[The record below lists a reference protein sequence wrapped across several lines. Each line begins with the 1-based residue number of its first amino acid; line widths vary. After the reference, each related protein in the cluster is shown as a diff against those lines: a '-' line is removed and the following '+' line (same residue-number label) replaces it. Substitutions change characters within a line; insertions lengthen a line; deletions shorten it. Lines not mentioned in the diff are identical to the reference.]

1 MKVYPAAKMESRPSP
16 SSSTKHSKMTGHKQ
30 QTPYDKFLPSAHSL
44 EHLAQVESNS
54 SPYGQKLEQST
65 NGGPWPQLSSS
76 HIFQTSRG
84 DTVSPY
90 QSHQGRE
97 FSGDQHVYGPSPET
111 NETPDSYNSTSP
123 AIGYLSDFEY
133 PRLDGYAVQDFDN
146 AFLLEANFGPLPIP
160 EEGQDPSEDTSPLE
174 PEEPASAT
182 SVTSNAVSYTSRRST
197 GIATLSSHLMSPSLT
212 ETSSPGSVTD
222 SMSPKIKTRLLG
234 GGPMS
239 RISSQSTATDF
250 NAYGHPTHIQHT
262 PALTGSSVD
271 ASPEPMSR
279 AEVAQEASP
288 VVRVETF
295 SRGDSPARAA
305 ESIRRSRSKR
315 SRASRSSSH
324 LAAPCDDSSEES
336 DEATFTNRSTDL
348 RISGESGAIIKSH
361 ESTARIGLDPFARR
375 DMANDMVLNFKEQE
389 DKADLDAKNAEV
401 SKWLATSEAGDKRTA
416 PADLPSGASK
426 YSASTRRRRAKS
438 TSDKHEI
445 EANSQSIDTAR
456 RAAQSAR
463 IPGPGI
469 VLLENSDDEG
479 EDEDEDSGSYA
490 ESAPASIDGK
500 AGDDATSE
508 ALFRSS
514 GNIVDDLKPYD
525 AHPWADSI
533 YLYSRQDTPGQP
545 LTSNAAM
552 VKFLKRAADLDTAS
566 RAATWGTNVRRL
578 SEADLE
584 RMIGREGLLSR
595 LSISKGKGKDQGE
608 RRGSFLEQV
617 EHAASKLLPK
627 RSSSNLKRKTSEPI
641 KHLSG
646 EPVEYD
652 NTRKEITHGRKESL
666 HARKESLGSRT
677 GSPSI
682 STSLRR
688 IPSVGRKPK
697 SPKINTGSAVAA
709 VATQIATLGG
719 TGSISPT
726 AASSPTGAWSSA
738 RNALKR
744 TARGEFHRASSS
756 DAAQPGIADLW
767 NKQGGPPLP
776 SFTSLPQDKDVVP
789 SIGPVAAVDDDIDTD
804 EMMDDKGVAMDFT
817 PRNDLIIPTFDGFK
831 RNVSDIN
838 PRLAPYLVDRI
849 GQEQLRRFK
858 KLVEFKVK
866 HAQSRQ
872 LGNCASGIHCFD
884 RGGVPTYFPSKSSQ
898 KEPRLS
904 HTGFSTVPQGDLD
917 EDDEAVA
924 DGAVTAAQF
933 PPGVPMP
940 PVKRLPAQFECPLCF
955 TVKKFQKPSDW
966 SKHVHEDLQ
975 PFTCT
980 FPTCPDP
987 KSFKRKADWVRHE
1000 NERHRQLE
1008 WWRCTEDGCSHQC
1021 FRRDNFVQHL
1031 VREHKMP
1038 EPKAKN
1044 AKPNKPAVRGPAK
1057 AKSRANKD
1065 IEADAVYEDRVLTMI
1080 ETCRHETPKSP
1091 NQEAC
1096 RFCGNICNSWKKL
1109 TVHLAR
1115 HMEQISMPVLELV
1128 KQKDVTPD
1136 TIISPIEPRPSTHNG
1151 ASPADQTQPC
1161 PGHARVVSPQ
1171 DSSRGLDGVK
1181 QELPASFAPI
1191 QSSVVFHAPNYED
1204 QITGTFP
1211 WGHPGNNRSH
1221 VQSHVSPADYGQGV
1235 DSAYLITQM
1244 PYQESDAGQFIPPNG
1259 QTRYVQQP
1267 PVSHVEDVYSTMAG
1281 HTQHMSP
1288 SPYAMVHPF
1297 HVTMDQHPLYGNPY
1311 VTQSGS
1317 PEPGSRQM
1325 PMNGSM
1331 PLQYNIP
1338 GDLPYTQASN
1348 DQSGYGANHEQQFY
1362 SYPL

>member
-1 MKVYPAAKMESRPSP
+1 MAA
-16 SSSTKHSKMTGHKQ
+16 HKQ
-30 QTPYDKFLPSAHSL
+30 QAPYDAFLPSTHSL
-44 EHLAQVESNS
+44 DHLTEIEPDQS
-54 SPYGQKLEQST
+54 SYGENLERGID
-65 NGGPWPQLSSS
+65 GGPWSCLPAS
-76 HIFQTSRG
+76 HVFQTSHM
-84 DTVSPY
+84 DTMSPY
-90 QSHQGRE
+90 ESHQSRESSGGR
-97 FSGDQHVYGPSPET
+97 QVYGVSPET

-123 AIGYLSDFEY
+123 ANGYISDFEY
-133 PRLDGYAVQDFDN
+133 PRVDGYAVQDFDN

-160 EEGQDPSEDTSPLE
+160 EEGQELLEDAGPLE

-182 SVTSNAVSYTSRRST
+182 SATSNAVSYTSRRST

-212 ETSSPGSVTD
+212 ETSSPGSATD

-239 RISSQSTATDF
+239 RISSHSTATDS
-250 NAYGHPTHIQHT
+250 NTYGHAVHIHHT
-262 PALTGSSVD
+262 PALTGSSVE
-271 ASPEPMSR
+271 ASPEPTSR
-279 AEVAQEASP
+279 AEVYQHASP
-288 VVRVETF
+288 VVRIESY
-295 SRGDSPARAA
+295 SRGDSPARVA
-305 ESIRRSRSKR
+305 ESMTRSRSKR

-324 LAAPCDDSSEES
+324 LAAPCDDSSEDS
-336 DEATFTNRSTDL
+336 DEATFTDRSRGL
-348 RISGESGAIIKSH
+348 HISGASGVKNGSY
-361 ESTARIGLDPFARR
+361 STAKRTGLDPLARKEVA
-375 DMANDMVLNFKEQE
+375 DDAVLNFKEQE
-389 DKADLDAKNAEV
+389 NKAELDAKNAEV
-401 SKWLATSEAGDKRTA
+401 SKWLATSEAGGEHLTLVG
-416 PADLPSGASK
+416 PPSGVSK
-426 YSASTRRRRAKS
+426 LSVSATRRRAKS
-438 TSDKHEI
+438 TSDQHEL
-445 EANSQSIDTAR
+445 AVNSHNIDTAR
-456 RAAQSAR
+456 RAAQSAK
-463 IPGPGI
+463 IPGPGAI
-469 VLLENSDDEG
+469 LLENSDDE
-479 EDEDEDSGSYA
+479 EDDEDEDSASYA
-490 ESAPASIDGK
+490 ESAPASIHEN
-500 AGDDATSE
+500 AEVEITSE
-508 ALFRSS
+508 ALSRSS

-552 VKFLKRAADLDTAS
+552 VKFLKRAADLETAS

-595 LSISKGKGKDQGE
+595 LSISKSKGKDQGE

-617 EHAASKLLPK
+617 EHAASKLLPR

-646 EPVEYD
+646 EPVEHE
-652 NTRKEITHGRKESL
+652 NIRKEMTHGGKESL
-666 HARKESLGSRT
+666 HGRKESLGSRA
-677 GSPSI
+677 GSPLMSA
-682 STSLRR
+682 SLRR

-697 SPKINTGSAVAA
+697 SPNIITGSAVAV

-719 TGSISPT
+719 TGAISPT

-744 TARGEFHRASSS
+744 TARGDFHRASSG

-776 SFTSLPQDKDVVP
+776 SFTSPPQDNDVVAAL
-789 SIGPVAAVDDDIDTD
+789 GPVAVADDDADTD
-804 EMMDDKGVAMDFT
+804 ELVDEKGIAMDFT
-817 PRNDLIIPTFDGFK
+817 PRNDLILPTYDGFK

-866 HAQSRQ
+866 HAQARQ
-872 LGNCASGIHCFD
+872 LGNCASGTHCFD

-904 HTGFSTVPQGDLD
+904 HTGFSTVPQGELD
-917 EDDEAVA
+917 EDEEAVA

-933 PPGVPMP
+933 PLGVPMP

-1057 AKSRANKD
+1057 AKSRPNKD
-1065 IEADAVYEDRVLTMI
+1065 LEADAIYEDRVLTMI

-1096 RFCGNICNSWKKL
+1096 RFCGNICSSWKKL

-1136 TIISPIEPRPSTHNG
+1136 TIISPIEPRLSTQTVL
-1151 ASPADQTQPC
+1151 SPLDQTQQYPDN
-1161 PGHARVVSPQ
+1161 GTGGSPQ
-1171 DSSRGLDGVK
+1171 RNSRGFDGIK
-1181 QELPASFAPI
+1181 HELPASFAPL
-1191 QSSVVFHAPNYED
+1191 QSSVVFNAPHYED
-1204 QITGTFP
+1204 QVTGTFP
-1211 WGHPGNNRSH
+1211 WGHPGNSRSH
-1221 VQSHVSPADYGQGV
+1221 VQSHVSPAGYVQGV
-1235 DSAYLITQM
+1235 DGTYLSTQI
-1244 PYQESDAGQFIPPNG
+1244 PYQEPDAGQFIPPHS
-1259 QTRYVQQP
+1259 QTGYVQRA
-1267 PVSHVEDVYSTMAG
+1267 STSDAEDGYGTLGGHSQRMA
-1281 HTQHMSP
+1281 QS
-1288 SPYAMVHPF
+1288 SYAMAHPY
-1297 HVTMDQHPLYGNPY
+1297 HITMDQQALYGNPY
-1311 VTQSGS
+1311 INQSGS
-1317 PEPGSRQM
+1317 PDLDSRRV
-1325 PMNGSM
+1325 PTNGSM
-1331 PLQYNIP
+1331 PIHYNTA
-1338 GDLPYTQASN
+1338 GALPYTQGPT
-1348 DQSGYGANHEQQFY
+1348 DQSGYAAHLEQHFY
-1362 SYPL
+1362 SYPM

>member
-1 MKVYPAAKMESRPSP
+1 MDSGITSSAAKRSN
-16 SSSTKHSKMTGHKQ
+16 TLAAHKEQ
-30 QTPYDKFLPSAHSL
+30 APHDPFLPSTTSL
-44 EHLAQVESNS
+44 EHLAEVRSDQ
-54 SPYGQKLEQST
+54 SPYGEKMGQ
-65 NGGPWPQLSSS
+65 GIDRGPWSHLPSS
-76 HIFQTSRG
+76 HAYEPSHM
-84 DTVSPY
+84 DTMSAY
-90 QSHQGRE
+90 ESHQDQKS
-97 FSGDQHVYGPSPET
+97 SGDRQVYGVSPET
-111 NETPDSYNSTSP
+111 NETSDSFNSTSS
-123 AIGYLSDFEY
+123 ANGYLLDFEY
-133 PRLDGYAVQDFDN
+133 PRVDGYAVQDFDN

-160 EEGQDPSEDTSPLE
+160 EEGQELLEEADPLE

-182 SVTSNAVSYTSRRST
+182 SATSNAVSHTSRRST

-212 ETSSPGSVTD
+212 ETSSPGSATD
-222 SMSPKIKTRLLG
+222 PVSPKIKTRLLG

-239 RISSQSTATDF
+239 RISSHSTATDS
-250 NAYGHPTHIQHT
+250 NNYGYALHIQHT
-262 PALTGSSVD
+262 PALTGSSVE
-271 ASPEPMSR
+271 ASPEPTSR
-279 AEVAQEASP
+279 AEVFQHASP
-288 VVRVETF
+288 VVRIETY
-295 SRGDSPARAA
+295 SRGDSPARVA
-305 ESIRRSRSKR
+305 ESMSRSRSKR

-324 LAAPCDDSSEES
+324 LAAPCDDDSSEES
-336 DEATFTNRSTDL
+336 DEATFTDRSRGL
-348 RISGESGAIIKSH
+348 RISGASWVEEESHSMAKRTGIDPL
-361 ESTARIGLDPFARR
+361 ARKEL
-375 DMANDMVLNFKEQE
+375 ANDTVLNFKEKE
-389 DKADLDAKNAEV
+389 DKAELDAKNAEV
-401 SKWLATSEAGDKRTA
+401 SKWLATSESGDERSNLVG
-416 PADLPSGASK
+416 PPSGVSK
-426 YSASTRRRRAKS
+426 HSVSASHRRAKS
-438 TSDKHEI
+438 TSDQHEL
-445 EANSQSIDTAR
+445 AVNFHNIDTAR

-463 IPGPGI
+463 IPGPGAI
-469 VLLENSDDEG
+469 LLENSDDE
-479 EDEDEDSGSYA
+479 EDEEDAGSASYA
-490 ESAPASIDGK
+490 ESAPASLHENAEVGI
-500 AGDDATSE
+500 ASE

-533 YLYSRQDTPGQP
+533 YLYSRQDAPGQP

-552 VKFLKRAADLDTAS
+552 VKFLKRAADLETAS

-595 LSISKGKGKDQGE
+595 LSISKSKGKDQGE

-617 EHAASKLLPK
+617 EYAASKLLPR
-627 RSSSNLKRKTSEPI
+627 RSSSNLKRKISEPI
-641 KHLSG
+641 KHFSG
-646 EPVEYD
+646 EPVEHE
-652 NTRKEITHGRKESL
+652 TARKEIIHDRKESLHGRKESPGS
-666 HARKESLGSRT
+666 HA
-677 GSPSI
+677 GSPSM

-688 IPSVGRKPK
+688 IPSVGRKAK

-719 TGSISPT
+719 TGTISPT
-726 AASSPTGAWSSA
+726 AVSSPTGAWSSA

-744 TARGEFHRASSS
+744 TARGDFHRVSSN
-756 DAAQPGIADLW
+756 DAAQPGIVDLW
-767 NKQGGPPLP
+767 NRQGGPPLP
-776 SFTSLPQDKDVVP
+776 TFSSPPQDNDIVATL
-789 SIGPVAAVDDDIDTD
+789 GPTVAADDDADTD
-804 EMMDDKGVAMDFT
+804 EMVDERGIAMDFT

-849 GQEQLRRFK
+849 GQEQLRRYK

-866 HAQSRQ
+866 HVQARQ
-872 LGNCASGIHCFD
+872 LGNCASGTHCFD

-904 HTGFSTVPQGDLD
+904 HTGFSTVPQGELD
-917 EDDEAVA
+917 EDEEAVA

-1057 AKSRANKD
+1057 AKSRPTKD
-1065 IEADAVYEDRVLTMI
+1065 IEADAIYEDRVLTMI

-1091 NQEAC
+1091 TQEAC
-1096 RFCGNICNSWKKL
+1096 RFCGNICSSWKKL

-1136 TIISPIEPRPSTHNG
+1136 TIISPIEPRLSTHTGLSPLNQTRSNPDNG
-1151 ASPADQTQPC
+1151 R
-1161 PGHARVVSPQ
+1161 GGSPQ
-1171 DSSRGLDGVK
+1171 RNSRGLDGAK
-1181 QELPASFAPI
+1181 HELPASFAPI
-1191 QSSVVFHAPNYED
+1191 QSSVIFNAPHYED
-1204 QITGTFP
+1204 EVTGTFP
-1211 WGHPGNNRSH
+1211 WGHPGNSRPH
-1221 VQSHVSPADYGQGV
+1221 AQSHASPAGYVQGV
-1235 DSAYLITQM
+1235 NGTYLSTQT
-1244 PYQESDAGQFIPPNG
+1244 PYQEADAGQFIPPHG
-1259 QTRYVQQP
+1259 QTGYVQE
-1267 PVSHVEDVYSTMAG
+1267 VSTSDAGDVYGIMGAHSR
-1281 HTQHMSP
+1281 HMDQS
-1288 SPYAMVHPF
+1288 SYAMAHPY
-1297 HVTMDQHPLYGNPY
+1297 HMTMEQQPLYGDPY
-1311 VTQSGS
+1311 INESAS
-1317 PEPGSRQM
+1317 PDLGSRQV
-1325 PMNGSM
+1325 PTSGSM
-1331 PLQYNIP
+1331 PMQYNIP
-1338 GDLPYTQASN
+1338 GGHPYTQAPT
-1348 DQSGYGANHEQQFY
+1348 DQSGYAAHHNQQFY
-1362 SYPL
+1362 SYPM

>member
-1 MKVYPAAKMESRPSP
+1 MESGTG
-16 SSSTKHSKMTGHKQ
+16 SSAANRSNVMATHKQ
-30 QTPYDKFLPSAHSL
+30 QISHDAFLPSTQSL
-44 EHLAQVESNS
+44 ERLTQGEPDQ
-54 SPYGQKLEQST
+54 SPYEDKLEQGTDGSL
-65 NGGPWPQLSSS
+65 WPRLPASNVY
-76 HIFQTSRG
+76 QTSRV
-84 DTVSPY
+84 DSMSPY
-90 QSHQGRE
+90 ESHQGQGL
-97 FSGDQHVYGPSPET
+97 SGDRQLYGVSPET
-111 NETPDSYNSTSP
+111 DETPDSYNSTSP
-123 AIGYLSDFEY
+123 ANGYLSDFDY
-133 PRLDGYAVQDFDN
+133 PRVDGYAVQDFDN

-160 EEGQDPSEDTSPLE
+160 EEGQELPEGAGTLE

-182 SVTSNAVSYTSRRST
+182 SATSNAVSYTSRRST
-197 GIATLSSHLMSPSLT
+197 GFATLSSHLMSPSLT
-212 ETSSPGSVTD
+212 ETSSPGSASD

-239 RISSQSTATDF
+239 RISSHSTATDS
-250 NAYGHPTHIQHT
+250 NIYGYAVHAQHT
-262 PALTGSSVD
+262 PALTGSSIE
-271 ASPEPMSR
+271 ASPEPTSR
-279 AEVAQEASP
+279 AEVFQHASP
-288 VVRVETF
+288 MVRIENY
-295 SRGDSPARAA
+295 SRGDSPARAVG
-305 ESIRRSRSKR
+305 SMTRSRSKR

-324 LAAPCDDSSEES
+324 LAAPCDDSSEDS
-336 DEATFTNRSTDL
+336 DEATFTVRSSGL
-348 RISGESGAIIKSH
+348 RISGASGVKYESH
-361 ESTARIGLDPFARR
+361 STTTRTGLDPSARKE
-375 DMANDMVLNFKEQE
+375 MADDMVLNFKEQE
-389 DKADLDAKNAEV
+389 DKAGLDAKNAEV
-401 SKWLATSEAGDKRTA
+401 SKWLATSEAGDQR
-416 PADLPSGASK
+416 LNLVGSLSRVSK
-426 YSASTRRRRAKS
+426 HSVSASRRRAKS
-438 TSDKHEI
+438 TSDQHELTV
-445 EANSQSIDTAR
+445 NSHNVDTAR

-463 IPGPGI
+463 IPGPGAI
-469 VLLENSDDEG
+469 LLENSDNEED
-479 EDEDEDSGSYA
+479 DEDEDSASYA
-490 ESAPASIDGK
+490 ESAPASIHEN
-500 AGDDATSE
+500 AGTEITSE
-508 ALFRSS
+508 VLFRNS

-552 VKFLKRAADLDTAS
+552 VKFLKRAADLETAS
-566 RAATWGTNVRRL
+566 RAATWGTNARRL

-595 LSISKGKGKDQGE
+595 LSISKSKGKDQGE

-617 EHAASKLLPK
+617 EHAASKLLPR
-627 RSSSNLKRKTSEPI
+627 RSPSNLKRKTSEPI
-641 KHLSG
+641 RHLSG
-646 EPVEYD
+646 EPVEHE
-652 NTRKEITHGRKESL
+652 NIRKEITHGRKESL
-666 HARKESLGSRT
+666 HGRKESLGSRA

-682 STSLRR
+682 SSSLRR

-697 SPKINTGSAVAA
+697 SSKINTGSAVAA

-719 TGSISPT
+719 TGTISPT

-744 TARGEFHRASSS
+744 TARGDFHRVSSS

-776 SFTSLPQDKDVVP
+776 SFSSPPQDNDGVATL
-789 SIGPVAAVDDDIDTD
+789 GPIAAADDDADTD
-804 EMMDDKGVAMDFT
+804 EMVDEKGIAMDFT
-817 PRNDLIIPTFDGFK
+817 PRNDLIIPTYDGFK

-866 HAQSRQ
+866 HAQARQ
-872 LGNCASGIHCFD
+872 NGNCASGTHCFD
-884 RGGVPTYFPSKSSQ
+884 RGGVPTYFPSKSGQ

-904 HTGFSTVPQGDLD
+904 HTGFSTVPQGELD
-917 EDDEAVA
+917 EDEEAVA

-955 TVKKFQKPSDW
+955 TVKRFQKPSDW

-1044 AKPNKPAVRGPAK
+1044 AKLNKPAVRGPAK

-1065 IEADAVYEDRVLTMI
+1065 IEPDAIYEDRVLTMI

-1096 RFCGNICNSWKKL
+1096 RFCGNICSSWKKL

-1136 TIISPIEPRPSTHNG
+1136 TIISPIEPRLSAHTDL
-1151 ASPADQTQPC
+1151 SPLDQTQPY
-1161 PGHARVVSPQ
+1161 PDSGRSGSPQ
-1171 DSSRGLDGVK
+1171 RTSRGIGDVK
-1181 QELPASFAPI
+1181 HELPASFAPI
-1191 QSSVVFHAPNYED
+1191 QSSVIFNAPHYED
-1204 QITGTFP
+1204 QVTGTFP
-1211 WGHPGNNRSH
+1211 WGHPGNSRSH
-1221 VQSHVSPADYGQGV
+1221 AQSHISPAGYVQGV
-1235 DSAYLITQM
+1235 DGTYLSSQI
-1244 PYQESDAGQFIPPNG
+1244 PYQKLDAGHFVPPHS
-1259 QTRYVQQP
+1259 QTGYVQQA
-1267 PVSHVEDVYSTMAG
+1267 STSDAEDVYGTMGGQSQRMA
-1281 HTQHMSP
+1281 QS
-1288 SPYAMVHPF
+1288 SYAMTHPY
-1297 HVTMDQHPLYGNPY
+1297 HVTMDQQPLYGNPY
-1311 VTQSGS
+1311 INQSGS
-1317 PEPGSRQM
+1317 PELGSRQV
-1325 PMNGSM
+1325 PTNGSLSM
-1331 PLQYNIP
+1331 QYNIP
-1338 GDLPYTQASN
+1338 GALPYTQAPTDHS
-1348 DQSGYGANHEQQFY
+1348 SYAAHHEQQFY
-1362 SYPL
+1362 SYHM